1 MGTIKADLYD
11 ALLAVHNH
19 FEKPADLKL
28 KRIAM
33 TRVEKALAKAEGL
46 ETIKKK

>member
-1 MGTIKADLYD
+1 MQPIKADFYD

-28 KRIAM
+28 RRLAITK
-33 TRVEKALAKAEGL
+33 VEKALKRAEDG
-46 ETIKKK
+46 K